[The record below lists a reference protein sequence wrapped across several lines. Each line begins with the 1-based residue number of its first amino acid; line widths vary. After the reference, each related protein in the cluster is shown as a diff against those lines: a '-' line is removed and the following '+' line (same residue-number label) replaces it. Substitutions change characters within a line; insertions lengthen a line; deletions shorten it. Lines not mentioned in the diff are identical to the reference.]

1 MSASN
6 LTDDERCQWLR
17 LIRTENVGPIAFGQ
31 LLSRYGS
38 AAAALAAIPDLA
50 RRAGKRSIRVAT
62 LAEAQAEIAA
72 LAKLDGQF
80 VAKGEPDYP
89 PLLAE
94 IEDAPPLLALRGF
107 AHVWKRPCIAIVG
120 ARNASLNG
128 QRFARD
134 LAQTLGEAGLTVVS
148 GLARGIDT
156 SAHAG
161 ALATGTVAVMAGGID
176 HIYPAENK
184 ELYGRIAAQGAV
196 VSEIRFGEV
205 PQARHFPRRNRIVS
219 GMCRGTLVVE
229 AALRSGSLITARL
242 AGDQGR
248 EVFAVP
254 GSPLDPRARGANE
267 LLRQGATL
275 VETAQDVLDVFSR
288 LHLESPKFSPE
299 KPPASNY
306 KITEKEISDARDSIY
321 QALAPSPTLVDEIV
335 RECQLS
341 APVVLAALL
350 ELELAGLVDRHPGGR
365 VSRRV

>member
-6 LTDDERCQWLR
+6 LSDDERCQWLR
-17 LIRTENVGPIAFGQ
+17 LIRTENVGPVAFGQ
-31 LLSRYGS
+31 LLGRYGN
-38 AAAALAAIPDLA
+38 AAAALAALPDLA
-50 RRAGKRSIRVAT
+50 SRAGKRNIRIAS
-62 LAEAQAEIAA
+62 LAEAEAEIAA
-72 LAKLDGQF
+72 LAKLDGRF

-107 AHVWKRPCIAIVG
+107 AHVWKHSCLAIVG

-134 LAQTLGEAGLTVVS
+134 LAQTLGEAGLAIVS

-156 SAHAG
+156 AAHAG

-176 HIYPAENK
+176 HIYPTENK
-184 ELYGRIAAQGAV
+184 ELYGRIATQGAV
-196 VSEIRFGEV
+196 VSEVRFGEA

-229 AALRSGSLITARL
+229 AAMRSGSLITARL
-242 AGDQGR
+242 AGEQGR

-275 VETAQDVLDVFSR
+275 VETAQDVLDVFHR
-288 LHLESPKFSPE
+288 MRLESSKNLPE
-299 KPPASNY
+299 ERPLNTY
-306 KITEKEISDARDSIY
+306 NITEKEISDVRDSIHR
-321 QALAPSPTLVDEIV
+321 ALAPSPTLVDEIV